1 MKEIEKPT
9 FVHAKNQTPK
19 KQNDIVIGE
28 IQGLKKRDLVKW
40 NFLKKHGLRNWALRL
55 LQWIDNHKALA
66 LY

>member
-28 IQGLKKRDLVKW
+28 IQGLKKRDIVK
-40 NFLKKHGLRNWALRL
+40 FF
-55 LQWIDNHKALA
+55 
-66 LY
+66 